1 MRLSYRRWSLAVRLA
16 ALVLLILPALA
27 LAHERRTIG
36 DYEFVVGWVNEPAF
50 VEDAN
55 QVDLRVTNVHTKE
68 PVEGLEQTVKLDV
81 SYGGRSKTFNLR
93 PRFGQPGAYVADVL
107 PTRTGDYVFHF
118 TGTVNGMPLDAR
130 FDSADGRFN
139 GVQPK
144 TEIAF
149 PEPPV
154 ATGQLQERVAG
165 VSSEAEAAQASAQ
178 TALLVGGAGVVLGL
192 LGLIVGGLAWASAR
206 RQTAVARSGVA
217 EPERV

>member
-1 MRLSYRRWSLAVRLA
+1 MRLLYRRWSLAVSLA

-36 DYEFVVGWVNEPAF
+36 DYEFVVGWVDEPAF

-55 QVDLRVTNVHTKE
+55 QVSLSVTNVQTKE
-68 PVEGLEQTVKLDV
+68 PVEGLEQTVKVNV
-81 SYGGRSKTFNLR
+81 SYGGSSKTLDLR
-93 PRFGQPGAYVADVL
+93 PRFGQPGAYVAELL
-107 PTRTGDYVFHF
+107 PTRAGDYVFHF

-130 FDSADGRFN
+130 FDSADGRFD

-165 VSSEAEAAQASAQ
+165 VGNDVEAAQASAQ

-192 LGLIVGGLAWASAR
+192 LGLIVGGVALASAR
-206 RQTAVARSGVA
+206 RQVAAARSGVA
-217 EPERV
+217 EPERA